1 MTDDATRTIAFV
13 LYPGLTPLDMIVPLQ
28 VLASLA
34 TADPRYAVTVVA
46 ERVEPVISD
55 LPVRLTPEK
64 AFDQVPDPYIVV
76 VPGGTLGTVR
86 AMVDPVLRAYLV
98 AAAPTAHKVASVCS
112 GALILAAAGLLD
124 GRNATTH
131 WAFCRATQPVGRP
144 LPAATVGG
152 RRQVPVLGRR
162 LGRHRHGTAPGGRAD
177 QRATRQVGP
186 ADDRVRSPA
195 GGGPVERVLLDY
207 FGTAEHAGPL
217 ASVRTVAVLPD
228 GNTAPVDPGYRFAGS
243 PAPSCGCPKPRAPL
257 LTWCFTASASRA

>member
-13 LYPGLTPLDMIVPLQ
+13 LYPGLTPLDMIGPLQ

-112 GALILAAAGLLD
+112 GALILTAAGLLD

-131 WAFCRATQPVGRP
+131 WAFAEQLNRLGAQYQRQRWVEDGKFLCSAGVSAGIDMALHLAAELTSEQLARSAQLMIECAARLVAGPSSGCCSITSAPPSTPVPWRVSELSPFCPMAIPRRLIPATASRVLPRHPVGARN
-144 LPAATVGG
+144 
-152 RRQVPVLGRR
+152 
-162 LGRHRHGTAPGGRAD
+162 
-177 QRATRQVGP
+177 
-186 ADDRVRSPA
+186 
-195 GGGPVERVLLDY
+195 
-207 FGTAEHAGPL
+207 L
-217 ASVRTVAVLPD
+217 AHH
-228 GNTAPVDPGYRFAGS
+228 
-243 PAPSCGCPKPRAPL
+243 C
-257 LTWCFTASASRA
+257 